1 MAKFQSPLLGY
12 NNNVRHKNR
21 VFHIQTEDSG
31 VGHPHIITHLFMDG
45 GRILKSV
52 KTSYAEHVGTE
63 GMKETVRGMMKEQHK
78 AMFIAL
84 RDGQYDHIVDPG
96 AAAAAAAAAA
106 APAAAAPAAAP
117 KPSAAPPAAAT
128 PSAAPPAAATPSA
141 APPAKEADVS
151 ASDPALAA
159 VTAPEGVAAAPVPS
173 SAPSTNPDPPR
184 IDVDAAPNTI
194 DDAKRPVPP
203 PASAS
208 PKAAPVE
215 AEAAPAPAAMQPAP
229 RSETT
234 GDGPRIVLAEADP
247 EDVPMTTRQPAEARP
262 DAIAA
267 SAARKA
273 SATSA
278 LNAAIPPAVP
288 PVSPSGRELTLDF
301 DALDRVAQEASAPS
315 ASLFNSA
322 DLPPP
327 PKNMFASKEAGS
339 GGVYRAVEADGRH
352 DPREEA
358 VAPEEAGGR
367 NDPREEPAVRGTGS
381 GTGRAQPAVRREESP
396 QPARAVP
403 RTNPALRPASDAR
416 YAPARPA
423 AIFGNTQRPQPQSLF
438 SDELVSDKSLD
449 EVILSYLA
457 EDLEPPRRK

>member
-52 KTSYAEHVGTE
+52 KTSYAEHVGTD

-84 RDGQYDHIVDPG
+84 RDGQYDHIVDPAG

-106 APAAAAPAAAP
+106 APAGAKVSVAPPAAETR
-117 KPSAAPPAAAT
+117 PSAAPPAGDACVTASEPLLAA
-128 PSAAPPAAATPSA
+128 AMPAAEST
-141 APPAKEADVS
+141 
-151 ASDPALAA
+151 L
-159 VTAPEGVAAAPVPS
+159 VAGAPVPS
-173 SAPSTNPDPPR
+173 AGPTTNPDPPR
-184 IDVDAAPNTI
+184 VEAELPPNTI
-194 DDAKRPVPP
+194 DESKRPVVEAAPSQSMPPSKAPPPEVAAPP
-203 PASAS
+203 PA
-208 PKAAPVE
+208 
-215 AEAAPAPAAMQPAP
+215 
-229 RSETT
+229 
-234 GDGPRIVLAEADP
+234 PRIVVAETDP

-262 DAIAA
+262 DAVAARAA
-267 SAARKA
+267 SAA
-273 SATSA
+273 SA
-278 LNAAIPPAVP
+278 LAATTGPR
-288 PVSPSGRELTLDF
+288 VSPSGRDLTLDF
-301 DALDRVAQEASAPS
+301 DALERASQESAPAPS
-315 ASLFNSA
+315 ASLFNSS

-327 PKNMFASKEAGS
+327 PKNLFAAKEPGS
-339 GGVYRAVEADGRH
+339 GGVYRAVEPAARH
-352 DPREEA
+352 DPREE
-358 VAPEEAGGR
+358 VTTR
-367 NDPREEPAVRGTGS
+367 NDPREEPAPRKSV
-381 GTGRAQPAVRREESP
+381 RAQPAVRREESP
-396 QPARAVP
+396 QPARAAT
-403 RTNPALRPASDAR
+403 RSSPAAARPSSDAR

-423 AIFGNTQRPQPQSLF
+423 AIFGNAQRPQPASLF